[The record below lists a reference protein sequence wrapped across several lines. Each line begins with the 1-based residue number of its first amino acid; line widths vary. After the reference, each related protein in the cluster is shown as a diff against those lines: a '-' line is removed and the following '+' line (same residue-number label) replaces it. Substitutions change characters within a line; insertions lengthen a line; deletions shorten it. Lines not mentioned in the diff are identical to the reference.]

1 MLFEDRQDAGRRL
14 SVLLR
19 RYRDENPIVLGLPRG
34 GVPVAYEV
42 ARALEAHLDVLVVR
56 KIGAPGFPEYGIGA
70 IAEGGAVYVSRGAVR
85 ELGLTEEAIA
95 AVAEREGV
103 ELQRRVRRYRGDREL
118 PDLSRR
124 TVILVDDG
132 VATGGTMRAAVKAV
146 RERNP
151 ARLVVAAPVVAFQTA
166 AALLPEVDDLVYVE
180 APEDFIA
187 VGVWYKTFGQT
198 SDEEVVACLE
208 KARRAEVGLSEPGSP
223 ADPWAEEWIEGKD
236 GDDPPDDSRAGGREV
251 SIPVGRLFLSGY
263 LGVPPGAEGI
273 VVFAHGSGSS
283 RRSPRNQYVA
293 GVLRES
299 GLATLL
305 MDLLTPEEAGG
316 AGGEA
321 TRFDVDLLARRLVAA
336 TRWLGSQAETARLV
350 TGYFGA
356 STGAAAALVAAAAAP
371 DQVRAV
377 VSRGGR
383 PDLAGEGALAV
394 VRAPTLLVVGGRD
407 EPVIEANRAALALI
421 PGEKH
426 LVVVP
431 GASHLFEEPG
441 TLEAV
446 ARLAADWFARFLRP
460 AREAEARA

>member
-1 MLFEDRQDAGRRL
+1 
-14 SVLLR
+14 
-19 RYRDENPIVLGLPRG
+19 
-34 GVPVAYEV
+34 
-42 ARALEAHLDVLVVR
+42 
-56 KIGAPGFPEYGIGA
+56 
-70 IAEGGAVYVSRGAVR
+70 
-85 ELGLTEEAIA
+85 
-95 AVAEREGV
+95 
-103 ELQRRVRRYRGDREL
+103 VRRYRGDRDL

-151 ARLVVAAPVVAFQTA
+151 AQLVVAAPVVAFQTA

-198 SDEEVVACLE
+198 TDEEVVACLE
-208 KARRAEVGLSEPGSP
+208 KARRIEVGLADPGSP
-223 ADPWAEEWIEGKD
+223 ADPWAEEWIEGTG
-236 GDDPPDDSRAGGREV
+236 GDDPPADSRAGGREV
-251 SIPVGRLFLSGY
+251 SIPVGRVFLSGY
-263 LGVPPGAEGI
+263 LGVPAGAEGI

-321 TRFDVDLLARRLVAA
+321 ARFDVDLLARRLVAA
-336 TRWLGSQAETARLV
+336 TRWLGSQAETTRLV
-350 TGYFGA
+350 AGYFGA

-383 PDLAGEGALAV
+383 PDLAGEGALAM

-407 EPVIEANRAALALI
+407 EPVIEVNRTALALI
-421 PGEKH
+421 PAEKQ

-446 ARLAADWFARFLRP
+446 ARLAADWFGRFLRT
-460 AREAEARA
+460 AREAETRA

>member
-14 SVLLR
+14 AVLLR

-42 ARALEAHLDVLVVR
+42 ARALEAHLDVIVAR
-56 KIGAPGFPEYGIGA
+56 KLGAPGFPEYGIGA
-70 IAEGGAVYVSRGAVR
+70 IAEGGAVYVSPGAVR
-85 ELGLTEEAIA
+85 ELGLEEGTITAI
-95 AVAEREGV
+95 AEREGA

-132 VATGGTMRAAVKAV
+132 VATGVTMRAAVKAV

-151 ARLVVAAPVVAFQTA
+151 EQVVVAAPVVAFQTA
-166 AALLPEVDDLVYVE
+166 AALLPEVDDLVYVD

-198 SDEEVVACLE
+198 SDDEVVACLE
-208 KARRAEVGLSEPGSP
+208 KARRAELGLDEPGAP
-223 ADPWAEEWIEGKD
+223 ADPWTEEWIEGKG
-236 GDDPPDDSRAGGREV
+236 GDDPPADAPPGGREV
-251 SIPVGRLFLSGY
+251 SIPVGRLFLPGY
-263 LGVPPGAEGI
+263 LAVPAGAQGI

-293 GVLRES
+293 GVLRER

-316 AGGEA
+316 PGGEA
-321 TRFDVDLLARRLVAA
+321 ARFDVDMLAQRLVAA
-336 TRWLGSQAETARLV
+336 TRWLAAQAETARLV
-350 TGYFGA
+350 VGYFGA
-356 STGAAAALVAAAAAP
+356 STGAAAALLAAAAAP

-383 PDLAGEGALAV
+383 PDLAGAGALAM

-407 EPVIEANRAALALI
+407 EPVIAENREALALI
-421 PGEKH
+421 PVEKQ

-441 TLEAV
+441 TLQAM
-446 ARLAADWFARFLRP
+446 ASLAAAWFGRFLRASREED
-460 AREAEARA
+460 ARP